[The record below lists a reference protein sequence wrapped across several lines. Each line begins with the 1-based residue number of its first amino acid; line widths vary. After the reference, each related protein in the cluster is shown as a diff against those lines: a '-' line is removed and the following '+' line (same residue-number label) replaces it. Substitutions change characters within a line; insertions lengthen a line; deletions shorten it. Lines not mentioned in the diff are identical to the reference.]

1 MLTGNPLTEAK
12 WFLCSSDEGCRLSS
26 NGSKRSKPKKHM
38 LCQLISGGHAEV
50 QLDCQQL
57 AFDSEL
63 PDCTI
68 SGVADPRQSTAV
80 GLRQHSPALE
90 LEHRIRQN
98 RFAVLM
104 HGCALAGWYLGGS
117 GCSSQ
122 PCLPAALPPGGKEPG
137 SVKFGIWILLTLV

>member
-1 MLTGNPLTEAK
+1 
-12 WFLCSSDEGCRLSS
+12 
-26 NGSKRSKPKKHM
+26 M

-104 HGCALAGWYLGGS
+104 HGCALAGWYLVEVGV
-117 GCSSQ
+117 
-122 PCLPAALPPGGKEPG
+122 LP
-137 SVKFGIWILLTLV
+137 SHVFLLHSPHEGRSLAV